1 MTMPATAAR
10 FTFDLDLGMTTEK
23 RRVMSENS
31 LADMLAAARA
41 EGHAE
46 GLAEGENGVN
56 ARNAKAL
63 ASAAQALAN
72 RTVEMAAAMDDARAE
87 ILEEAVGLAVS
98 VGRKLARN
106 LVTREP
112 LVEIEALIR
121 ECLAGLDSAPHLVIR
136 CAPELADAV
145 KEIATASMATSSFA
159 GRLVVMGD
167 PDQRLGNCRLE
178 WVDGG
183 LVRDI
188 EAIEA
193 EIDTRINAYIAAHGG
208 TEESSL

>member
-1 MTMPATAAR
+1 MPATAAR

-23 RRVMSENS
+23 PRSMSENA
-31 LADMLAAARA
+31 LAEMLAAARA

-46 GLAEGENGVN
+46 GLTEGENGVN

-63 ASAAQALAN
+63 AGAAQALAN
-72 RTVEMAAAMDDARAE
+72 RTMEMAAAVDDARAE
-87 ILEEAVGLAVS
+87 ILDEAVGLAVS

-106 LVTREP
+106 LVSREP
-112 LVEIEALIR
+112 LAEIEELIR
-121 ECLAGLDSAPHLVIR
+121 ECLSGLEAAPHLVIR

-145 KEIATASMATSSFA
+145 KDIATAGMATSSFA

-167 PDQRLGNCRLE
+167 PDQQPGNCRLE

-188 EAIEA
+188 AAIEA

-208 TEESSL
+208 TQEPAR